1 MNLRLTIRTFHKN
14 KLSKKHIASAR
25 IKINKKGINLTI
37 GKNLVKKG
45 NNFFFVNRVL
55 FLLLR

>member
-1 MNLRLTIRTFHKN
+1 MKNELRLTIRTFHKN

-37 GKNLVKKG
+37 GKI
-45 NNFFFVNRVL
+45 
-55 FLLLR
+55 